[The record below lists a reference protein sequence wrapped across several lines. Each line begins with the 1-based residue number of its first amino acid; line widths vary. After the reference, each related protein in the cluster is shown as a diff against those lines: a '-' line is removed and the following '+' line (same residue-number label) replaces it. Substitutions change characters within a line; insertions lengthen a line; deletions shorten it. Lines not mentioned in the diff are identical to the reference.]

1 MTCVPRKHTITPS
14 RHLPAS
20 TPPIYR
26 VAYNAGHG
34 SRRHKHYLMLLDAH
48 LSQPLA
54 LASLKC
60 LLTSLS
66 QFLAFP
72 YYSALQRETYIQI
85 IARARFLY
93 AIAQQDVESA
103 CQSLEASPQLPSLLF
118 SRSGAAS
125 ADSRDGAGKAGEAEI
140 VKEESMVCDRCGR
153 EDFKNMQ
160 VLVPA
165 FPRTVSELSALRKA

>member
-26 VAYNAGHG
+26 VAYN
-34 SRRHKHYLMLLDAH
+34 
-48 LSQPLA
+48 
-54 LASLKC
+54 
-60 LLTSLS
+60 
-66 QFLAFP
+66 
-72 YYSALQRETYIQI
+72 
-85 IARARFLY
+85 

-165 FPRTVSELSALRKA
+165 FPRTVSLA